1 MDNVQTL
8 LDKNRQSIQSSTLIN
23 LRNDSVEIDTA
34 SNLQIFLNS
43 VEYLLDNTQNNNYNS
58 ISNNFCGECIVYLI

>member
-23 LRNDSVEIDTA
+23 LRNDCIEIDTA
-34 SNLQIFLNS
+34 SDLQIFLNS

-58 ISNNFCGECIVYLI
+58 ISNNFCRECIVYLI

>member
-1 MDNVQTL
+1 MHNFQTL

-23 LRNDSVEIDTA
+23 LRNDCIEIDTA

-43 VEYLLDNTQNNNYNS
+43 VEYLLDNTQNNNYSS
-58 ISNNFCGECIVYLI
+58 ISNNFCRECIVYLI

>member
-23 LRNDSVEIDTA
+23 LRNDCVEIGTT

-58 ISNNFCGECIVYLI
+58 ISNNFCRECIVYLI

>member
-23 LRNDSVEIDTA
+23 LRNDCVEIDTA

-43 VEYLLDNTQNNNYNS
+43 VEYLLDNTQNKNYNS
-58 ISNNFCGECIVYLI
+58 ISNNFCRECIVYLI